1 MSQPKKIVFVV
12 VVVFVVIVVIVLVD
26 TFDIVVFVVI
36 GPRNLALK
44 FSQNLVPNSG
54 YILVVVVV
62 AVDVVIGLIIF
73 SKKRIFEVWSKLGQ

>member
-1 MSQPKKIVFVV
+1 MLLFFIVIIVFVV

-44 FSQNLVPNSG
+44 FSQNAIYFKTEFAGMKSKV
-54 YILVVVVV
+54 
-62 AVDVVIGLIIF
+62 GL
-73 SKKRIFEVWSKLGQ
+73 LN